1 MKHSGREEYIFGN
14 MFVLA
19 NRLQVL
25 GDKVDPNI
33 TIKQWLFIAIISKC
47 EDRWPTISEISTMIG
62 NSRQN
67 VKKMAVILEKQ
78 GFVKLMKDCMDARII
93 RVSLT
98 KKCRDYFEKREEI
111 ENLFMDKLFNGFD
124 EELLKGLYNGLVKL
138 SGNIVEM
145 ENQNEQGVRV

>member
-47 EDRWPTISEISTMIG
+47 EDRLPTISEISTLIG

-78 GFVKLMKDCMDARII
+78 GFVELMNDSMDARII

-111 ENLFMDKLFNGFD
+111 ENLFIAKLFNGFD
-124 EELLKGLYNGLVKL
+124 WELLKGLYNGLVKL
-138 SGNIVEM
+138 SDNIVEM
-145 ENQNEQGVRV
+145 EKQNEQGA

>member
-1 MKHSGREEYIFGN
+1 MEELGLKEYIFGN

-19 NRLQVL
+19 NRMQVL

-47 EDRWPTISEISTMIG
+47 EDRPPTLSEISTLIG

-78 GFVKLMKDCMDARII
+78 GFIQLMKDTNDARII

-98 KKCRDYFEKREEI
+98 KKCRDYFEKREGI
-111 ENLFMDKLFNGFD
+111 ENFFMDKLFSGFD
-124 EELLKGLYNGLVKL
+124 EELLKGFYNGLVKL
-138 SGNIVEM
+138 SDNIAEM
-145 ENQNEQGVRV
+145 EKSNEQEE

>member
-1 MKHSGREEYIFGN
+1 
-14 MFVLA
+14 
-19 NRLQVL
+19 
-25 GDKVDPNI
+25 
-33 TIKQWLFIAIISKC
+33 
-47 EDRWPTISEISTMIG
+47 
-62 NSRQN
+62 
-67 VKKMAVILEKQ
+67 
-78 GFVKLMKDCMDARII
+78 MDARII

-145 ENQNEQGVRV
+145 ENQNEQGVGV

>member
-145 ENQNEQGVRV
+145 ENQNEQGVGV